1 MPQTKSKRGKKQ
13 QQLVV
18 YAAPAQQQRKKRRRR
33 RQKNT
38 APSNRCMRINDP
50 RAQFLL
56 ALRDPFD
63 PRAEGVRM
71 PDLYR
76 YPTVTKKHRVRFTC
90 TSDAS
95 GLLAFTLLPTPYFC
109 LQMVNGTATGV
120 TAYGTNAYCGYIA
133 TPDTE
138 TGSGLGAYRT
148 VAWGFR
154 ILLADTNANAKG
166 MYAVAPVPIAYND
179 NVTFA
184 FLYNYATTA
193 GVYPT
198 DYMGLPRPASSTE
211 VLPHVRLFNAQDLQY
226 KGDFMAVG
234 VPYDA
239 SVKDFRPLCRDGYT
253 PYGTSLLFNGKMS
266 GSAAIAA
273 GTAGTAVQSLT
284 NGKTL
289 DATGHLGYIVYASG
303 LPASTPEI
311 NIELVYHLEYIP
323 APTTTLASTFSAA
336 PSPPGSTSLLERTF
350 SVLQNNMSL
359 GGKALDIGLRTLGMA
374 GWAYARARGMNATP
388 IEVD

>member
-1 MPQTKSKRGKKQ
+1 MPQSKSKRGKKQ

-18 YAAPAQQQRKKRRRR
+18 YAPPVQTSKKKKRPRRR
-33 RQKNT
+33 KNI
-38 APSNRCMRINDP
+38 APLNRSVRINDP

-56 ALRDPFD
+56 ALKDPFD

-90 TSDAS
+90 TTDAS
-95 GLLAFTLLPTPYFC
+95 GVLAFTLLPTPYFS
-109 LQMVNGTATGV
+109 LQMVNGTAAGV
-120 TAYGTNAYCGYIA
+120 TPYSSNTYCGYLA
-133 TPDTE
+133 SPDAE
-138 TGSGLGAYRT
+138 AASGLGAYRT

-166 MYAVAPVPIAYND
+166 MYAVAPAPIAYND
-179 NVTFA
+179 NVNFL

-193 GVYPT
+193 GAYPT

-239 SVKDFRPLCRDGYT
+239 TVKDFRPLCRDGYT
-253 PYGTSLLFNGKMS
+253 PYGTGVLYNGKMS
-266 GSAAIAA
+266 GSATLAV
-273 GTAGTAVQSLT
+273 GTAATAVQSIT
-284 NGKTL
+284 NSRTL
-289 DATGHLGYIVYASG
+289 DATGHLSYIVYASG

-311 NIELVYHLEYIP
+311 TVELVYHLEYIP
-323 APTTTLASTFSAA
+323 APTLTLSSTFSAA

-350 SVLQNNMSL
+350 SLLQNNMSL

-374 GWAYARARGMNATP
+374 GWAYARSRGMNATP